1 MEFAHTDRICRLSS
15 RSLKI
20 AILLLCIPIAAQS
33 GVGSAQSLPTEWAF
47 NSTIPLGTDLL
58 VLQPSKEHVALMASA
73 ESEQFKSWK
82 LIEEND
88 KKKILGADG
97 EPVKKMPSHVV
108 FRITAGT
115 KDKLTDTQAY
125 PVPTE
130 ANLNAFLLSLR
141 FRVKIFRG
149 LDARI
154 VEPQEVKLIGMP
166 ADETYNERIFRASFD
181 LGDVSI
187 EDRVVLEVID
197 GNTDQRI
204 SKFHLEF

>member
-1 MEFAHTDRICRLSS
+1 MEFAHTDRTCRRSS
-15 RSLKI
+15 RSLTI
-20 AILLLCIPIAAQS
+20 TILLLCLAITVQS
-33 GVGSAQSLPTEWAF
+33 GVSPAQSRPSEWAF

-82 LIEEND
+82 LIEENE

-97 EPVKKMPSHVV
+97 EPIKKMPSHVV

-130 ANLNAFLLSLR
+130 ANLNDFLLRLR

-181 LGDVSI
+181 LGDVNI
-187 EDRVVLEVID
+187 EDRIVLEVID
-197 GNTDQRI
+197 GNTDQRV

>member
-1 MEFAHTDRICRLSS
+1 MEFAHTDRTCRVRS
-15 RSLKI
+15 RSLTI
-20 AILLLCIPIAAQS
+20 TILLLCIPIAAQS
-33 GVGSAQSLPTEWAF
+33 GLSSAQSLPTEWAF

-130 ANLNAFLLSLR
+130 ANLNDFLLSLR

-149 LDARI
+149 IDARI
-154 VEPQEVKLIGMP
+154 VEPQEVRLIGMP

-181 LGDVSI
+181 LGDVNI